1 MTFDA
6 EILAAEVADQSGPGL
21 WPGDAGVL
29 AHQSRRALVSL
40 VKGPYLARSQR
51 RELWEALLA
60 DQDGIRSRLNDMFLD
75 LVIDLEQELAF
86 VKPADLDDAPEVV
99 RTRTLTFMDTAM
111 LLVLRQAL
119 LLDEGR
125 GRVLIGLE
133 EVAEQ
138 LAVYRK
144 SRDEPD
150 FRKRVNASW
159 TTMLKLGLLHQT
171 DTERAEISPIVRYLI
186 DGPRV
191 ATIQA
196 TYERL
201 AGSAPQRND
210 PSEAAEVN
218 DDAS

>member
-1 MTFDA
+1 M
-6 EILAAEVADQSGPGL
+6 LDQSEPGL

-60 DQDGIRSRLNDMFLD
+60 DQESIRSRLNDMFLD
-75 LVIDLEQELAF
+75 LIIDLEQELAF
-86 VKPADLDDAPEVV
+86 VKPAELDDAPEVV
-99 RTRTLTFMDTAM
+99 RTRTLTFLDTAT

-133 EVAEQ
+133 EVAEH

-159 TTMLKLGLLHQT
+159 ATMLKLGLLHQT

-201 AGSAPQRND
+201 ADNAPQRNG
-210 PSEAAEVN
+210 SGEAAEVN
-218 DDAS
+218 DDAP